1 MTPRSAAD
9 PNVPDSRAPA
19 DPARDADPPAGP
31 AARPRRVGPVRRR
44 RRRSLI
50 GRLSA
55 ATCAL
60 VVAAIAAGL
69 ALRDWLGDPVLAGA
83 ITAAVFLV
91 LALWVVRHALVP
103 VTAMFRALAGTVTSY
118 RDGDFAF
125 SLAWPRNDELG
136 DLVVAHNA
144 LGDTLRAQRETLVH
158 RELLLDTMV
167 QNTPVAML
175 LCDPGGHIVYGNLA
189 ARQLLAGGRRLEGQR
204 LAALLEAAPES
215 LREAVAR
222 GRDGLF
228 AVERDGEEEI
238 YYLAR
243 NGFRLNGRPH
253 ELFVLRH
260 LTSELHR
267 QEVRTWKKVIRVI
280 SHELNNSLA
289 PIASLAHSGSE
300 LLKRGK
306 YDPLDKVFATI
317 ADRARHLEQFIL
329 GYARFAKLPA
339 PRPELT
345 AWADLVE
352 RLRGQVAFQ
361 VDGALPDPG
370 GQFDPAQLEQALVN
384 LLRNAHESGSPPAD
398 IQLRVRKLPGTVAI
412 EVSDR
417 GTGMTEAVLSHALLP
432 FYSTKRGGTGL
443 GLALVREIA
452 EAHGG
457 RVALANRPG
466 GGVSVTITLP
476 Q

>member
-1 MTPRSAAD
+1 MTALRS
-9 PNVPDSRAPA
+9 
-19 DPARDADPPAGP
+19 ADPPAP
-31 AARPRRVGPVRRR
+31 AASRA
-44 RRRSLI
+44 RRSSLI
-50 GRLSA
+50 RQLGA
-55 ATCAL
+55 AVCAL
-60 VVAAIAAGL
+60 VAAAPAAAL

-83 ITAAVFLV
+83 ITAAVFLP
-91 LALWVVRHALVP
+91 LALWVVRRALVP
-103 VTAMFRALAGTVTSY
+103 VAAMFRALAGTVTSY

-125 SLAWPRNDELG
+125 SLAWPRQDELG
-136 DLVVAHNA
+136 DLVAAHND

-175 LCDPGGHIVYGNLA
+175 LCDPGGHVVYGNLA
-189 ARQLLAGGRRLEGQR
+189 ARQLLAGGRRVEGLR
-204 LAALLEAAPES
+204 LDALLESAPEP

-228 AVERDGEEEI
+228 AVERSGEEEI

-289 PIASLAHSGSE
+289 PIASLAHSGGE
-300 LLKRGK
+300 LLRRGK
-306 YDPLDKVFATI
+306 HDQLDKVFATI
-317 ADRARHLEQFIL
+317 AERARHLEQFIQ

-339 PRPELT
+339 PRPEPT
-345 AWADLVE
+345 AWTDLVE
-352 RLRGQVAFQ
+352 RLRGQIAFQ
-361 VDGALPDPG
+361 VDGALPDARG
-370 GQFDPAQLEQALVN
+370 HFDPAQLEQALVN

-398 IQLRVRKLPGTVAI
+398 VQLRVRKLPGAIAI

-417 GTGMTEAVLSHALLP
+417 GAGMTEAVLSNALLP